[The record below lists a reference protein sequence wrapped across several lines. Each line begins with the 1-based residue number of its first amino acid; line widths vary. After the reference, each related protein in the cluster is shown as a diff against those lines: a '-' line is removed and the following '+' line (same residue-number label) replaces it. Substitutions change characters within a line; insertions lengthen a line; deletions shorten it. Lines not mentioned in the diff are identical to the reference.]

1 MPKLYNLTKKIL
13 FIIELQNNAFWEN
26 PLQVYAFEKITCK

>member
-13 FIIELQNNAFWEN
+13 FIIELQNNAFWKN
-26 PLQVYAFEKITCK
+26 PLQVYDFEKIS